1 VAEWFNIIIPG
12 ESHFNPDSYRSMM
25 KFPIH
30 RPAGAWG
37 LYQMGRG
44 KNGQY
49 DHGDVPWQQQTTN
62 AINYNHSIG
71 DNFCYWALRHVIN
84 KL

>member
-25 KFPIH
+25 KFPIT

-37 LYQMGRG
+37 LYQMGRVKMVSMITVMYPG
-44 KNGQY
+44 
-49 DHGDVPWQQQTTN
+49 
-62 AINYNHSIG
+62 S
-71 DNFCYWALRHVIN
+71 N
-84 KL
+84 KLLML